1 MLLLPESVVRDLP
14 QQLRQPK
21 DVSVCDFD
29 AQGPVVYGILK
40 RQLDVVC
47 DDDRDAP
54 RASEREPARASS
66 KLVIYYCIST

>member
-1 MLLLPESVVRDLP
+1 MLLLAESVVRDLP
-14 QQLRQPK
+14 QQLRKPE

-54 RASEREPARASS
+54 RGSARAPARVSS
-66 KLVIYYCIST
+66 NLVIYSCIST